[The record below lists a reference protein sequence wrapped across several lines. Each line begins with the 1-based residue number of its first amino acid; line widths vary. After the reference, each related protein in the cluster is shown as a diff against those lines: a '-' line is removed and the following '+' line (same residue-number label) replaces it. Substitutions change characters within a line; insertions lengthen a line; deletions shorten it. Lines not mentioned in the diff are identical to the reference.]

1 MELELL
7 WYVLAGFILGFIVS
21 TLWEWLHF
29 RRERIKLRDQRIAE
43 LEASIEQERQSSTPN
58 ASGYDYV
65 YPEDILPGVNPSQ
78 SYSGGGVLLETEREP
93 GQHPEQNL
101 GQNSQQV

>member
-43 LEASIEQERQSSTPN
+43 LEATIEQERQSSVPN
-58 ASGYDYV
+58 ASGYDFV
-65 YPEDILPGVNPSQ
+65 YPEDILPGVNPPQ
-78 SYSGGGVLLETEREP
+78 TYQGGGVLLETERQPGQQP
-93 GQHPEQNL
+93 GQHSEQA
-101 GQNSQQV
+101 

>member
-29 RRERIKLRDQRIAE
+29 RRERQTRQAMIM
-43 LEASIEQERQSSTPN
+43 SILKI
-58 ASGYDYV
+58 YC
-65 YPEDILPGVNPSQ
+65 PGSIHHKAIRVV
-78 SYSGGGVLLETEREP
+78 GFC
-93 GQHPEQNL
+93 
-101 GQNSQQV
+101 